1 MAAFNSERQDIS
13 YLMQVLSAQPR
24 TFHNIVL
31 YTPSSFKPLYLQ
43 LLHAQQQQLSTE
55 LKKHLTS

>member
-43 LLHAQQQQLSTE
+43 LLHAQPAAALY
-55 LKKHLTS
+55 